1 MQLMREYLDICI
13 SVYIY
18 KIYMSEEEEGFL
30 EVLPKRETSLDRY
43 VYTTDRDE
51 VRIYDGNGREGR
63 KEE

>member
-1 MQLMREYLDICI
+1 
-13 SVYIY
+13 
-18 KIYMSEEEEGFL
+18 MSEEGEGFL

-43 VYTTDRDE
+43 VYRTDRDE